1 MVQTLAKF
9 NEIKNLELENQIRS
23 ILNSIKGLSP
33 EEQKK
38 KRAELEKIRIEKG
51 EEAVQDFLIKQFK
64 LN

>member
-51 EEAVQDFLIKQFK
+51 EMAG
-64 LN
+64 